1 MSSTS
6 TFHMQRAGAMK
17 NSGDWPGVRRIIHK
31 CFIRSCLRQKKYF
44 IYFLFFI
51 SIFLIFL
58 MEVELGHHHANT
70 AQGQR
75 ISDSDNK
82 ENVYFKIWINL
93 RLLIRTRLQDFSM
106 FWIEAWRLREERV
119 GVLLV
124 IPSLVCII
132 PDSS

>member
-1 MSSTS
+1 MTS
-6 TFHMQRAGAMK
+6 VFY
-17 NSGDWPGVRRIIHK
+17 DIL
-31 CFIRSCLRQKKYF
+31 FYL
-44 IYFLFFI
+44 FLFFI

-75 ISDSDNK
+75 IWDSDNK

-93 RLLIRTRLQDFSM
+93 LEIDKNKIARLLYM
-106 FWIEAWRLREERV
+106 FRIEAGRLREASV
-119 GVLLV
+119 GLLLE